1 MDTYALTIKCGLVKY
16 WDVFNQ
22 QWDTKTVQD
31 VQYTQSGSGNFIF
44 PTFSPLDRDRIM
56 AAAKE
61 FPNTG
66 PENTCPECGT
76 ATVED
81 FTDDYDNKAGLS
93 ADEVAP
99 IYFDKC
105 PKCAWNNGPGRK
117 KAN

>member
-56 AAAKE
+56 A
-61 FPNTG
+61 
-66 PENTCPECGT
+66 
-76 ATVED
+76 
-81 FTDDYDNKAGLS
+81 
-93 ADEVAP
+93 P